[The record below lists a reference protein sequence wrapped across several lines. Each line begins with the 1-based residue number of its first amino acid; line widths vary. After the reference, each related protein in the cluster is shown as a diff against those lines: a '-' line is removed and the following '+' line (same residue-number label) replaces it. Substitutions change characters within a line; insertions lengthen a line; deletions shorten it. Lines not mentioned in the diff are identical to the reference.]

1 MAEVELY
8 TTMYC
13 PYCSRARALLQ
24 RKGVAYV
31 DIDIAEEPA
40 RRDEMIRRA
49 QGRSTVPQI
58 FINGEHIG
66 GYDDLA
72 SLDRAGDLDPKLRI
86 TEGVTSL
93 LLPAFNL
100 PLRAIMS
107 PISGRFRIWFAGR
120 ATAVR
125 ILSLHQRIPG

>member
-40 RRDEMIRRA
+40 RRDEMILRA
-49 QGRSTVPQI
+49 HGRSTVPQI
-58 FINGEHIG
+58 FIDGEHIG

-72 SLDRAGDLDPKLRI
+72 ALDRAGELDPKL
-86 TEGVTSL
+86 G
-93 LLPAFNL
+93 
-100 PLRAIMS
+100 
-107 PISGRFRIWFAGR
+107 
-120 ATAVR
+120 
-125 ILSLHQRIPG
+125 ILE

>member
-1 MAEVELY
+1 
-8 TTMYC
+8 
-13 PYCSRARALLQ
+13 LLQ

-49 QGRSTVPQI
+49 RGRSTVPQI

-72 SLDRAGDLDPKLRI
+72 ALDRAGKLDPKL
-86 TEGVTSL
+86 G
-93 LLPAFNL
+93 
-100 PLRAIMS
+100 
-107 PISGRFRIWFAGR
+107 
-120 ATAVR
+120 
-125 ILSLHQRIPG
+125 ILK

>member
-13 PYCSRARALLQ
+13 PYCTRARALLQ

-31 DIDIAEEPA
+31 DIDIAEEPT

-66 GYDDLA
+66 GYDELA
-72 SLDRAGDLDPKLRI
+72 ALDRAGELDPKL
-86 TEGVTSL
+86 G
-93 LLPAFNL
+93 
-100 PLRAIMS
+100 
-107 PISGRFRIWFAGR
+107 
-120 ATAVR
+120 
-125 ILSLHQRIPG
+125 ILE

>member
-24 RKGVAYV
+24 RKGVAYL

-72 SLDRAGDLDPKLRI
+72 ALDRVGGLDPKL
-86 TEGVTSL
+86 G
-93 LLPAFNL
+93 
-100 PLRAIMS
+100 
-107 PISGRFRIWFAGR
+107 
-120 ATAVR
+120 
-125 ILSLHQRIPG
+125 ILE

>member
-31 DIDIAEEPA
+31 DIDIAEEPE

-66 GYDDLA
+66 GYDELA
-72 SLDRAGDLDPKLRI
+72 ALDRAGELDPKLGI
-86 TEGVTSL
+86 VE
-93 LLPAFNL
+93 
-100 PLRAIMS
+100 
-107 PISGRFRIWFAGR
+107 
-120 ATAVR
+120 
-125 ILSLHQRIPG
+125 

>member
-31 DIDIAEEPA
+31 DIDIAEEPE
-40 RRDEMIRRA
+40 RRGEMIRRA
-49 QGRSTVPQI
+49 RGRSTVPQI
-58 FINGEHIG
+58 FINGDHIG

-72 SLDRAGDLDPKLRI
+72 ALDRAGELHPKL
-86 TEGVTSL
+86 G
-93 LLPAFNL
+93 
-100 PLRAIMS
+100 
-107 PISGRFRIWFAGR
+107 
-120 ATAVR
+120 
-125 ILSLHQRIPG
+125 IPE

>member
-72 SLDRAGDLDPKLRI
+72 VLDRAGELDPKL
-86 TEGVTSL
+86 G
-93 LLPAFNL
+93 
-100 PLRAIMS
+100 
-107 PISGRFRIWFAGR
+107 
-120 ATAVR
+120 
-125 ILSLHQRIPG
+125 ILE